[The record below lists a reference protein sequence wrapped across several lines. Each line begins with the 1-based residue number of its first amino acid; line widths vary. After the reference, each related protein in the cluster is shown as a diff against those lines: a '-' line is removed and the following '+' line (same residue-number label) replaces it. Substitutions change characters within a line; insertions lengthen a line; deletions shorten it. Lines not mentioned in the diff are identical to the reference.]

1 MEMASSQLE
10 TNPALM
16 KVSDTRGELPQR
28 HPRNKKS
35 TKEKIDKLV
44 ADGAKNYPAYLK
56 LIYTGDSELSSEDEF
71 CADHKAK
78 LSARRGQAPKSN
90 PELDYAAAVN
100 APAVFSPESTK
111 LLDPG
116 CEKLPTPV
124 DQNSPLKQ
132 DLHRIHDDHT
142 CGKVD
147 FSFCIK
153 YATFKSVSLANS
165 LGLRYWCCF
174 FVTGRSC
181 LRMYVCVRYTHVY
194 VYLYSAIKTS

>member
-1 MEMASSQLE
+1 MASSQLDA
-10 TNPALM
+10 NPALI
-16 KVSDTRGELPQR
+16 KVTDTRGELPQR

-35 TKEKIDKLV
+35 TREKIDKLV

-78 LSARRGQAPKSN
+78 LNVRRGQAPKTN
-90 PELDYAAAVN
+90 PESVSATVVD

-124 DQNSPLKQ
+124 DQSSPLEE
-132 DLHRIHDDHT
+132 DLERIPNDHA

-147 FSFCIK
+147 FNFCIK
-153 YATFKSVSLANS
+153 
-165 LGLRYWCCF
+165 
-174 FVTGRSC
+174 
-181 LRMYVCVRYTHVY
+181 H
-194 VYLYSAIKTS
+194 AIH

>member
-1 MEMASSQLE
+1 MATSQLE
-10 TNPALM
+10 VNPALI
-16 KVSDTRGELPQR
+16 KVTDTRGELPQR

-35 TKEKIDKLV
+35 TREKIDKLV

-78 LSARRGQAPKSN
+78 LSVRRGQAPKAN
-90 PELDYAAAVN
+90 PVSDIAAVVN

-116 CEKLPTPV
+116 REKLPTPV
-124 DQNSPLKQ
+124 DHNSPLKE
-132 DLHRIHDDHT
+132 DLERIPDDDT
-142 CGKVD
+142 DGKVD

-153 YATFKSVSLANS
+153 CSIPRNV
-165 LGLRYWCCF
+165 
-174 FVTGRSC
+174 
-181 LRMYVCVRYTHVY
+181 
-194 VYLYSAIKTS
+194 